1 MVHVYVF
8 IEMIFNMGI
17 FVRVDNK
24 IYLWVDNKNNF
35 LCCALASQNIL
46 TVMVIIHFS
55 YSAIMIIACFKEGN
69 FPSNSFFTEVD
80 YCLQFFQ

>member
-1 MVHVYVF
+1 MVYVYVF

-35 LCCALASQNIL
+35 LCCVLVS
-46 TVMVIIHFS
+46 
-55 YSAIMIIACFKEGN
+55 
-69 FPSNSFFTEVD
+69 
-80 YCLQFFQ
+80 

>member
-17 FVRVDNK
+17 SVR
-24 IYLWVDNKNNF
+24 VDNKNNF
-35 LCCALASQNIL
+35 LCCALASQNIV
-46 TVMVIIHFS
+46 TVMVIHFS

>member
-69 FPSNSFFTEVD
+69 FPLNSFFSEVD

>member
-17 FVRVDNK
+17 SVR
-24 IYLWVDNKNNF
+24 VDNKNNF

-46 TVMVIIHFS
+46 TVMVIHFS

-69 FPSNSFFTEVD
+69 FPSNSFFTEGD

>member
-24 IYLWVDNKNNF
+24 NNF
-35 LCCALASQNIL
+35 LCCALASQNIV
-46 TVMVIIHFS
+46 TVMVIHFS

>member
-69 FPSNSFFTEVD
+69 FQSNSFFTEVD